1 MRIFRT
7 IAALIYTLFVTA
19 IAFEI
24 LEKISLTDLM
34 GFIMYA
40 KIRAKNWATLFEITP
55 SKEAKIKSVAQF
67 YLTLVRM
74 PD

>member
-34 GFIMYA
+34 GFIVYA
-40 KIRAKNWATLFEITP
+40 KIREKNWATLFEITP
-55 SKEAKIKSVAQF
+55 RRRQKSKV
-67 YLTLVRM
+67 
-74 PD
+74 

>member
-1 MRIFRT
+1 MRFFRT
-7 IAALIYTLFVTA
+7 IAVLIYTLFVTA

-40 KIRAKNWATLFEITP
+40 KNKGKKLGYTF
-55 SKEAKIKSVAQF
+55 
-67 YLTLVRM
+67 
-74 PD
+74 